1 MSIKDNLL
9 ILRQRISRA
18 GADPDKIKI
27 VAAVKTLATEK
38 VLEALDAGI
47 TDIGDNR
54 VQEALEKKDAI
65 RAKYPK
71 VVWHMIG
78 HLQRNKVRHCLDTFD
93 IIQTVDTE
101 KLGLEIDQ
109 KAVRPIPV
117 LIEVN
122 TSQEPN
128 KFGVPLGQAQALIEK
143 LAALKNL
150 RIRGL
155 MTVGILSADQEKVR
169 ACFRNLKD
177 LSEKIKI
184 LNLPEVEMKY
194 LSMGMTDDLEIALQE
209 GSNML
214 RIGRLIFGKREG

>member
-18 GADPDKIKI
+18 GADPNNIKI
-27 VAAVKTLATEK
+27 VAAVKTLSAQQ

-54 VQEALEKKDAI
+54 VQEGLEKREEI

-101 KLGLEIDQ
+101 KLGQEIDQ
-109 KAVRPIPV
+109 KATGLIPV

-128 KFGVPLGQAQALIEK
+128 KFGVPLEQAQGLIER
-143 LAALKNL
+143 LSTYKNL
-150 RIRGL
+150 RIQGL
-155 MTVGILSADQEKVR
+155 MTVGILSADSEKVR
-169 ACFRNLKD
+169 ACFRDLKN
-177 LSEKIKI
+177 LSEKIKT

-194 LSMGMTDDLEIALQE
+194 LSVGMTDDFELALQE